1 MFATCSWLSRLS
13 EFPMQLLSML
23 DGCIS
28 SRHGCLDPTCASLRI
43 SNWCVPPSKRGSP
56 RPVVTL
62 HYDRLQGP
70 EASASLTLAQFFS
83 KQSSKLARNIRGCMV
98 TGGTAALRAAAT
110 YNESEMPADT
120 NYPVK
125 KLCLILPFKESAKYT
140 RFMTTP
146 NI

>member
-1 MFATCSWLSRLS
+1 VTSDETIEPELCNPDRRPFFFATCSWLSHIS

-23 DGCIS
+23 EGYIS

-62 HYDRLQGP
+62 HYDHLQGP

-83 KQSSKLARNIRGCMV
+83 KQSSMV
-98 TGGTAALRAAAT
+98 TGGAAALQAVAA
-110 YNESEMPADT
+110 YNESGMPADT

-125 KLCLILPFKESAKYT
+125 SCVLSSP
-140 RFMTTP
+140 
-146 NI
+146 